1 MSSLVS
7 WICKYIPFHW
17 VIYGM
22 TRGHSGGHKWNVKL
36 TSNREMSST
45 DHNGRCWNEWS
56 AAIEKHW
63 TPMIIV
69 VDISSAVRVRHG
81 DNEKKYKRSSC
92 TSTTFRNVITWNTP
106 RRDKKMNRAYTRST
120 CKVDSKYLSYI
131 STASQQQKEKRSSHI
146 VEHELIPPSDHHIP
160 INLNNAVFCLFT
172 YQS

>member
-1 MSSLVS
+1 
-7 WICKYIPFHW
+7 
-17 VIYGM
+17 
-22 TRGHSGGHKWNVKL
+22 
-36 TSNREMSST
+36 
-45 DHNGRCWNEWS
+45 
-56 AAIEKHW
+56 
-63 TPMIIV
+63 MIIV

-146 VEHELIPPSDHHIP
+146 VEHQLIPPSDHHIP
-160 INLNNAVFCLFT
+160 INLNNAVFVCSLIRANSFFGCLTSFAINKT
-172 YQS
+172 IPQGVMNLTVVEFLVLVFFGIIGMPVHCSTCIRTKSRQLIR